1 MQYPRVRPWQTAY
14 VYAVLETDAT
24 KILGRICEAQQAIEA
39 RLDEPSGVDD
49 SELEAL
55 VDARLALEDLRTN
68 SVVNPAGVSSRSR
81 IEDRAEHQVEPRT
94 SADEQSSIQ

>member
-24 KILGRICEAQQAIEA
+24 KILGRICEARNAIEA
-39 RLDEPSGVDD
+39 RLDEPNGVDA
-49 SELEAL
+49 SEREAL

-68 SVVNPAGVSSRSR
+68 YAVKSAGLSRPRSYR
-81 IEDRAEHQVEPRT
+81 GQART
-94 SADEQSSIQ
+94 SGKTPDTG